1 MRTFKPSNLQTLD
14 LQPRHKKSKCKRR
27 QKRKTSQ
34 QTWQKYNQSL
44 FCSCSCSC
52 ASCCFCCCCCRRGLQ
67 SLLHVHTV
75 SNIEI
80 NRGMPASI
88 ACYAQITSLKY
99 KVPNADVYE
108 SLRANSLCRPWY
120 SCGVEQKKCR
130 TCHALPRKSIWRLIQ
145 LKEVH
150 PTQPA
155 PRNAAPAT
163 RKLFHQ

>member
-1 MRTFKPSNLQTLD
+1 MCQTFKPWTLNLQTFNPD
-14 LQPRHKKSKCKRR
+14 TKRANANAGR
-27 QKRKTSQ
+27 REKTSQ

-44 FCSCSCSC
+44 FCSCSC

-67 SLLHVHTV
+67 SLLHVRTV
-75 SNIEI
+75 SKIEI

-120 SCGVEQKKCR
+120 SCGVKQKKCR

-145 LKEVH
+145 LKAVH